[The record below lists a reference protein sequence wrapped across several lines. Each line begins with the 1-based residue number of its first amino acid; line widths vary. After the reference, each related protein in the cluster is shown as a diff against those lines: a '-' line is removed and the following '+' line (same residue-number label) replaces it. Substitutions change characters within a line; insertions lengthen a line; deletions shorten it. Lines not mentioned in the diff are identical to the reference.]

1 MKYTKVVNEDS
12 EEIIGYCTP
21 KALLDAFKDKTVLV
35 TGASGMIG
43 SYFIYTL
50 LKLNELYSANVH
62 IKAFVRNPSK
72 LDEYISTNNN
82 VEVVVGDITTLGPL
96 DIEGPVDYV
105 IHAASPASPKIM
117 SKEPVMTNLA
127 NTLGTIKTLDLAQS
141 KGASGYLF
149 ISSREIYGQPNE
161 GQEEFTEEGPLGQ
174 VNPLVPRNGYAEG
187 KKAAENLC
195 SGYHEEYG
203 LNTKIV
209 RLAHTYG
216 PGMSITDGRVQ
227 ADFLNDIIH
236 DRDIVLKSDGSS
248 VRTYTYIADAIKAMF
263 QVLTGSKELV
273 YNIADE
279 ASKTSIREL
288 AETMVSI
295 EPEKGLKLVF
305 DIPQEDI
312 NLSKG
317 SASFTHGILSTKRI
331 REELGWTPK
340 YSIKEGFTRTV
351 EHLREELEKTDD
363 KVRRINEK

>member
-1 MKYTKVVNEDS
+1 MKYTKVVNEDT
-12 EEIIGYCTP
+12 EEIIEYCTP
-21 KALLDAFKDKTVLV
+21 DVLLDAFKDKTVLV

-43 SYFIYTL
+43 SYFVYIL

-62 IKAFVRNPSK
+62 IKAFVRNPDK
-72 LDEYISTNNN
+72 LDSYIKDNEF
-82 VEVVVGDITTLGPL
+82 VDMVVGDITTLGPL
-96 DIEGPVDYV
+96 TIDGPVDYV

-117 SKEPVMTNLA
+117 SQYPVMTNLA
-127 NTLGTIKTLDLAQS
+127 NTLGAIRTLDLAKNKNAQ
-141 KGASGYLF
+141 GYLF

-161 GQEEFTEEGPLGQ
+161 GQEEFTEDGPLGQ

-195 SGYHEEYG
+195 SGYHEEFG

-248 VRTYTYIADAIKAMF
+248 VRTYTYIADAIKGMF
-263 QVLTGSKELV
+263 KILVNSKELV

-279 ASKTSIREL
+279 GSKTSIREL

-305 DIPQEDI
+305 DIPKEDI

-317 SASFTHGILSTKRI
+317 TASFTHGILSTKRI
-331 REELGWTPK
+331 RSELGWVPK
-340 YSIKEGFTRTV
+340 YNIKEGFARTV
-351 EHLREELEKTDD
+351 EHLREELSQD
-363 KVRRINEK
+363 